1 MLLSILI
8 ALLMVLAVAYLYRS
22 RTDEY
27 NDCGVCRVGVPKSSL
42 IFANLK
48 GVGWTI
54 GCQHCV
60 KIHGVDE
67 TPAGKILSIKIPYYL
82 QAS

>member
-8 ALLMVLAVAYLYRS
+8 GLLAVLVTAYFLLNTS
-22 RTDEY
+22 AEY
-27 NDCGVCRVGVPKSSL
+27 EDCAVCRVGVPKSSL

-60 KIHGVDE
+60 DVHGVDE
-67 TPAGKILSIKIPYYL
+67 TPAGKVLSIKVPYL